1 MSISLEAHYNSVT
14 GHTLHSTRK
23 KEYQG
28 KVRSIHGYPDYP
40 NVILVEHSD
49 KVSSYDSYICDVEHK
64 GIHLNHLNVW
74 WMQNTKHIIPNHY
87 IYHSKQILLAKR
99 AKRINLEVVV
109 RGYITGSSD
118 TSLWTLY
125 QQGKVKDSY
134 GFELPE
140 GLVKDQKLSEPV
152 VTPTSKGDNGEQYI
166 PLTEEQIVKEGYLN
180 QECWTYLKQKALE
193 LYKYGNYIANKKG
206 LILVD
211 TKYEFGFYVN
221 PGLDLDI
228 DPNSNDSYTKEDIIL
243 IDELHTGDSSSY
255 WKFDT
260 YQKIFDED
268 KSPETFDKDHI
279 RRYINETVPEFKSI
293 PIKNRK
299 ISEIPEDIKQS
310 LYDAFDIDSDGNDS
324 YTKEDII
331 LIDELHTGD
340 SSSYWKFDT
349 YQKIFDEDKSPE
361 TFDKDHIRRYIN
373 ETVPEFKSIPIKNR
387 KIPEI
392 SENIKQS
399 LYDAY
404 SQLYEQLTG
413 QRLESQIEMK
423 RISKRTFMN
432 DYIYNYSPLVIV
444 MASSLNDM
452 TQVDKV
458 NALLRKQNLFYLNYF
473 HSAHKETLTVYNLIH
488 NIDEYYTKRKIVFIT
503 VVGLSNALG
512 GVLAANTRFPIINC
526 PYFKD
531 NTDMMMNIN
540 SSLQMPSRVP
550 CCTVLRPDNAVLL
563 ARNILYI

>member
-14 GHTLHSTRK
+14 GDTLHSTRK

-279 RRYINETVPEFKSI
+279 RHS
-293 PIKNRK
+293 
-299 ISEIPEDIKQS
+299 
-310 LYDAFDIDSDGNDS
+310 
-324 YTKEDII
+324 
-331 LIDELHTGD
+331 
-340 SSSYWKFDT
+340 
-349 YQKIFDEDKSPE
+349 
-361 TFDKDHIRRYIN
+361 IN